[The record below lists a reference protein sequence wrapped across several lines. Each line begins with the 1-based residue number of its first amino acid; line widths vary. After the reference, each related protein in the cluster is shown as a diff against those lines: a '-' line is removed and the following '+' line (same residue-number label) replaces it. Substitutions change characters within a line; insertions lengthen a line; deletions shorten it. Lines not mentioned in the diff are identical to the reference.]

1 MTSVLTPTPLGF
13 TSPLLDTLSSTRTLL
28 TTFTSHHKSLLLSV
42 SQMSASDKSQMSTA
56 VSSFKKQLEDIEG
69 NNGTIKRSNNAKRNN
84 LVKKEAEIQ
93 ELEEKVRSEGGTHIS
108 LLESEEASAKSLA
121 TSAAAARKSSET
133 SKSTSL
139 NLLTKSIVSYREG
152 LSLDF
157 ERAAG
162 NRLRLVFTNLDEN
175 NVDRI
180 FAFTINVNDKE
191 EYEVEDLSDDIDVK
205 DLVEGVNGDND
216 FGGFVRGVRK
226 AFKMAC

>member
-1 MTSVLTPTPLGF
+1 MTDVLTPTPLGF

-28 TTFTSHHKSLLLSV
+28 TTFTSHHKSTLLSI
-42 SQMSASDKSQMSTA
+42 SQMSAADKSQMETA
-56 VSSFKKQLEDIEG
+56 VEEFKQRLNDIEG
-69 NNGTIKRSNNAKRNN
+69 NNGTIKVANDAKRNE
-84 LVKKEAEIQ
+84 LVKKEAEIS
-93 ELEEKVRSEGGTHIS
+93 ELEEKVRSEGGSHIS
-108 LLESEEASAKSLA
+108 LLESEELTAKSLA
-121 TSAAAARKSSET
+121 TSAAAARKSSES

-162 NRLRLVFTNLDEN
+162 NRLRLVFTNLDPQ

-191 EYEVEDLSDDIDVK
+191 EYEIEDLSDDIDVK
-205 DLVEGVNGDND
+205 DLVESVNVDND
-216 FGGFVRGVRK
+216 FGGFVRGVRN